1 MWANGKVILAMTIV
15 GSSVVVG
22 KLIIQSF
29 PVFLANELR
38 FLVASA
44 VLVPLWMK
52 VEGFSVLA
60 RKDYLSI
67 FLQALFGVFLFNVL
81 MLNGLSLTSAI
92 EAGIITSTL
101 PACTAA
107 LSVFLLKE
115 HFTRNIGL
123 GILMAVFGTVLINVT
138 SISTIDLP
146 SLACNLLILGAICCE
161 SLFIILGKSLS
172 LRVSALTVATMVSCF
187 GVVLFFPFA
196 IAESRSFAFKEV
208 TFAEWGL
215 VVYFG
220 IIVTVLAFILM
231 QQGLARISATSAGI
245 LTSFLPI
252 SSIVLSSLF
261 LGEKISFFQCGG
273 FVFILGA
280 LYLLSK
286 PSTQIQMDKPQ

>member
-1 MWANGKVILAMTIV
+1 MWASGKVILAMTIV
-15 GSSVVVG
+15 GSSVVAG

-44 VLVPLWMK
+44 VLVPLWMQ

-101 PACTAA
+101 PASTAA
-107 LSVFLLKE
+107 LSVLLLKE
-115 HFTRNIGL
+115 NFTRNISFGV
-123 GILMAVFGTVLINVT
+123 LMAVFGTVLINIT
-138 SISTIDLP
+138 SISTIDLT
-146 SLACNLLILGAICCE
+146 SLGGNFLIFGAICCE
-161 SLFIILGKSLS
+161 SLFIILGKSHS
-172 LRVSALTVATMVSCF
+172 KRVSALTVATIISCF
-187 GVVLFFPFA
+187 GAILFFPFA

-208 TFAEWGL
+208 TFGEWGL
-215 VVYFG
+215 VLYFG

-231 QQGLARISATSAGI
+231 QQGLVRMPATSAGI

-261 LGEKISFFQCGG
+261 LGEKISFLQCGG

-280 LYLLSK
+280 LFLLSK
-286 PSTQIQMDKPQ
+286 PAIQDGKP

>member
-1 MWANGKVILAMTIV
+1 MNTQMWASGRVILAMTIV
-15 GSSVVVG
+15 GSSIVAG
-22 KLIIQSF
+22 KIIIQSF

-44 VLVPLWMK
+44 ALVPLWMK
-52 VEGFSVLA
+52 VEGFSVLD

-67 FLQALFGVFLFNVL
+67 FLQALFGVFLFNLL
-81 MLNGLSLTSAI
+81 MLSGLSQTSAI

-101 PACTAA
+101 PACTAI

-115 HFTRNIGL
+115 NFTRNIGL
-123 GILMAVFGTVLINVT
+123 GVLMAVFGTVLINIT
-138 SISTIDLP
+138 SISTIDLT
-146 SLACNLLILGAICCE
+146 SLAGNLLILGAICCE
-161 SLFIILGKSLS
+161 SLFIILGKSHS
-172 LRVSALTVATMVSCF
+172 KRVSALTVATMVSCF
-187 GVVLFFPFA
+187 GAVLFFPFA

-215 VVYFG
+215 VIYFG

-231 QQGLARISATSAGI
+231 QQGLARISATSVGI

-252 SSIVLSSLF
+252 SSIMLSSLF
-261 LGEKISFFQCGG
+261 LDEKISFLQCGG

-286 PSTQIQMDKPQ
+286 PSTQIG

>member
-1 MWANGKVILAMTIV
+1 
-15 GSSVVVG
+15 
-22 KLIIQSF
+22 
-29 PVFLANELR
+29 
-38 FLVASA
+38 
-44 VLVPLWMK
+44 
-52 VEGFSVLA
+52 
-60 RKDYLSI
+60 
-67 FLQALFGVFLFNVL
+67 

-146 SLACNLLILGAICCE
+146 SLAGNLLILGAICCE
-161 SLFIILGKSLS
+161 SLFIILGKSHS
-172 LRVSALTVATMVSCF
+172 KRVSALTVATLVSCF
-187 GVVLFFPFA
+187 GAVLFFPFA

-245 LTSFLPI
+245 LTSFLPL
-252 SSIVLSSLF
+252 SSIVFVLSSLF
-261 LGEKISFFQCGG
+261 LGEKISFLQCGG

-286 PSTQIQMDKPQ
+286 PSTQIG

>member
-146 SLACNLLILGAICCE
+146 SLAGYLLILGAICCE
-161 SLFIILGKSLS
+161 SLFIILGKSHS
-172 LRVSALTVATMVSCF
+172 KRVSALTVATLVSCF
-187 GVVLFFPFA
+187 GAVLFFPFA
-196 IAESRSFAFKEV
+196 IAEGRSFAFKEV

-245 LTSFLPI
+245 LTSFLPL
-252 SSIVLSSLF
+252 SSIVFVLSSLF
-261 LGEKISFFQCGG
+261 LGEKISFLQCGG

-286 PSTQIQMDKPQ
+286 PSTQIG

>member
-1 MWANGKVILAMTIV
+1 MLAMSIV
-15 GSSVVVG
+15 GSSVVAG

-146 SLACNLLILGAICCE
+146 SLAGYLLILGAICCE
-161 SLFIILGKSLS
+161 SLFIILGKSHS
-172 LRVSALTVATMVSCF
+172 KRVSALTVATLVSCF
-187 GVVLFFPFA
+187 GAVLFFPFA
-196 IAESRSFAFKEV
+196 IAEGRSFAFKEV

-261 LGEKISFFQCGG
+261 LGEKISFLQCGG

-286 PSTQIQMDKPQ
+286 PSTQIG

>member
-161 SLFIILGKSLS
+161 SLFIILGKSHS
-172 LRVSALTVATMVSCF
+172 KRVSALTVATLVSCF
-187 GVVLFFPFA
+187 GAVLFFPFA

-245 LTSFLPI
+245 LTSFLPL
-252 SSIVLSSLF
+252 SSIVFVLSSLF
-261 LGEKISFFQCGG
+261 LGEKISFLQCGG

-286 PSTQIQMDKPQ
+286 PSTQIG

>member
-1 MWANGKVILAMTIV
+1 
-15 GSSVVVG
+15 
-22 KLIIQSF
+22 
-29 PVFLANELR
+29 
-38 FLVASA
+38 
-44 VLVPLWMK
+44 
-52 VEGFSVLA
+52 
-60 RKDYLSI
+60 
-67 FLQALFGVFLFNVL
+67 

-161 SLFIILGKSLS
+161 SLFIILGKSHS
-172 LRVSALTVATMVSCF
+172 KRVSALTVATMVSCF
-187 GVVLFFPFA
+187 GAVLFFPFA
-196 IAESRSFAFKEV
+196 IAEGRSFAFKEV

-245 LTSFLPI
+245 LTSFLPL
-252 SSIVLSSLF
+252 SSIVFVLSSLF
-261 LGEKISFFQCGG
+261 LGEKISFLQCGG

-286 PSTQIQMDKPQ
+286 PSTQIG

>member
-1 MWANGKVILAMTIV
+1 MWASGKVILAMTIV
-15 GSSVVVG
+15 GSSVVAG

-60 RKDYLSI
+60 KKDYLSI

-115 HFTRNIGL
+115 HLTRTIGL
-123 GILMAVFGTVLINVT
+123 GVLMAVIGTVLINIT
-138 SISTIDLP
+138 SISMIDLT
-146 SLACNLLILGAICCE
+146 SLAGNLLILGAICCE
-161 SLFIILGKSLS
+161 SLFIILGKSHS
-172 LRVSALTVATMVSCF
+172 KRVSALTVATMVSCF
-187 GVVLFFPFA
+187 GAVLFFPFA

-252 SSIVLSSLF
+252 SSIVLSSLI
-261 LGEKISFFQCGG
+261 LGENISFLQCGG

-286 PSTQIQMDKPQ
+286 PSTQIG

>member
-1 MWANGKVILAMTIV
+1 
-15 GSSVVVG
+15 
-22 KLIIQSF
+22 
-29 PVFLANELR
+29 
-38 FLVASA
+38 
-44 VLVPLWMK
+44 
-52 VEGFSVLA
+52 
-60 RKDYLSI
+60 
-67 FLQALFGVFLFNVL
+67 

-146 SLACNLLILGAICCE
+146 SLAGYLLILGAICCE

-208 TFAEWGL
+208 TFSEWGL

-245 LTSFLPI
+245 LTSFLPL
-252 SSIVLSSLF
+252 SSIVFVLSSLF
-261 LGEKISFFQCGG
+261 LGEKISFLQCGG

-286 PSTQIQMDKPQ
+286 PSTQIG

>member
-1 MWANGKVILAMTIV
+1 MNTQMWASGKVILGMTIV
-15 GSSVVVG
+15 GSLVVAG

-60 RKDYLSI
+60 KKDYLSI

-101 PACTAA
+101 PAFTAA

-115 HFTRNIGL
+115 HLTRYIGL
-123 GILMAVFGTVLINVT
+123 GVLMAVFGTVLINIT
-138 SISTIDLP
+138 SISTIDLT
-146 SLACNLLILGAICCE
+146 SLAGNLLILGAICCE
-161 SLFIILGKSLS
+161 SLFIILGKSHS
-172 LRVSALTVATMVSCF
+172 KRVSALTVATMVSCF
-187 GVVLFFPFA
+187 GAVLFFPFA

-261 LGEKISFFQCGG
+261 LGEKISFLQCGG

-286 PSTQIQMDKPQ
+286 PSTQIG